1 MSIVV
6 RNFCIDNRSTF
17 LAALTLILLLVAAGL
32 ILFPW
37 RADLQSLV
45 LDSQTQKLDFSRVT
59 SLCAGLATLIGGG
72 FALWRW
78 TIDQRWRRVQY
89 AQQLLEK
96 FFEKENTKLAL
107 RMLDVQGET
116 ELPSSEGEDGVQVIN
131 LTEEIFINSLRT
143 LEEQQRYEEPYFT
156 IRMVFDEFFTDLSM
170 FQHHVD
176 ANLIKLKDVRPYLVY
191 WIKGINGYGR
201 IYTVELARQMN
212 KFLEYFDY
220 AAVLKLSRLLG
231 YPLKTS

>member
-1 MSIVV
+1 MSIAI
-6 RNFCIDNRSTF
+6 RNFCIDHRSAILT
-17 LAALTLILLLVAAGL
+17 ALIVTVLLLTAAL

-37 RADLQSLV
+37 RADVQSLL
-45 LDSQTQKLDFSRVT
+45 LDSRTQKPNFTRVT
-59 SLCAGLATLIGGG
+59 SLFAGLATIIGGG

-96 FFEKENTKLAL
+96 FFDKKNTKLAL
-107 RMLDVQGET
+107 RMLDVQGKT
-116 ELPSSEGEDGVQVIN
+116 KLPSSAGEDKFQVIT

-143 LEEQQRYEEPYFT
+143 LEERQRFEEPYFT
-156 IRMVFDEFFTDLSM
+156 IRMIFDEFFTDLSM

-176 ANLIKLKDVRPYLVY
+176 ANLIKLKDVRPYLEY
-191 WIKGINGYGR
+191 WIKSINGHGQ

-220 AAVLKLSRLLG
+220 TAVLRLSRLLG
-231 YPLKTS
+231 YPL

>member
-1 MSIVV
+1 MSIAI
-6 RNFCIDNRSTF
+6 RNFCIDNRSAF
-17 LAALTLILLLVAAGL
+17 LTALIVTVLLLTAAL

-37 RADLQSLV
+37 RADVQSLL
-45 LDSQTQKLDFSRVT
+45 LDSQTQKPNFTRVT
-59 SLCAGLATLIGGG
+59 SLFAGLATIIGGG

-96 FFEKENTKLAL
+96 FFEKKNTKLAL
-107 RMLDVQGET
+107 RMLDVQGKT
-116 ELPSSEGEDGVQVIN
+116 KLPSSAGEGKVQVIT

-143 LEEQQRYEEPYFT
+143 LEEQQRFEEPYFT
-156 IRMVFDEFFTDLSM
+156 IRMIFDEFFTDLSM

-176 ANLIKLKDVRPYLVY
+176 ANLIKLKDVRPYLEY
-191 WIKGINGYGR
+191 WIKSINGYGQ

-212 KFLEYFDY
+212 QFLEYFDY
-220 AAVLKLSRLLG
+220 TAVLRLSRLLG